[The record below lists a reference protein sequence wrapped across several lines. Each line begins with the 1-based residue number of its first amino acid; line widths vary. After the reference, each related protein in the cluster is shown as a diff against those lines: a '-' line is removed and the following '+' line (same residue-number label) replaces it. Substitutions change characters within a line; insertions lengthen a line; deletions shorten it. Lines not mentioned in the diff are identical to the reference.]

1 MLQSRMCVCICVES
15 IFDHGHLSSIS
26 HDQSSH
32 INIIYIHYILT
43 YTYIYTK
50 HLTTVN
56 HPWPIKIN
64 INMKPFIYPESVK
77 TSEQQ
82 LRSSIDDSSVRKETS
97 GFRLAVSS
105 GHPSFAF
112 SLAAQG
118 QCKSVACI
126 KRLRQVKLVAEEY
139 CIE

>member
-1 MLQSRMCVCICVES
+1 MANQ
-15 IFDHGHLSSIS
+15 
-26 HDQSSH
+26 DQH
-32 INIIYIHYILT
+32 QHETIY
-43 YTYIYTK
+43 
-50 HLTTVN
+50 
-56 HPWPIKIN
+56 
-64 INMKPFIYPESVK
+64 IYPESVK